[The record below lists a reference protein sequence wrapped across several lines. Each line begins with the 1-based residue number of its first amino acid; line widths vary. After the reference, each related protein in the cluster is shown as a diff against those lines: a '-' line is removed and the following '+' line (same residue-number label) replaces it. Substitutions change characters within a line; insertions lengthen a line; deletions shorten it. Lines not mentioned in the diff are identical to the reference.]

1 MSVLNASE
9 IVPILSGG
17 GTRLSCHIGILQAL
31 NELNL
36 SYRHLVGV
44 SGGSIVAA
52 FYAAGWPLKR
62 IEQLALD
69 TDFRYFKGI
78 SLTTL
83 LRTGGLC
90 NGNRFEQWLDALL
103 EQRTFADLELDLHV
117 LATDISGGGPVIFNR
132 QLTPEVRVSAAIRY
146 SMSIPLFFSF
156 KSYRDKVLTD
166 GVILS
171 EDALHRDWSGQGLP
185 LVCFRL
191 KSESETRPIRTSRYL
206 PVVSYMQM
214 LIQTFMNAV
223 SREYVHAEYWHNTV
237 VVNTGEVSAVNF
249 ELTVAQKQLL
259 YLQGYKTALDIVP
272 RKLPQLFLP
281 VAPVGLSPKLA

>member
-103 EQRTFADLELDLHV
+103 EQGTFADLELDLHV

>member
-90 NGNRFEQWLDALL
+90 NGNRFEQWLDTRL
-103 EQRTFADLELDLHV
+103 EQPTFADLELDLHV

>member
-90 NGNRFEQWLDALL
+90 NGNRFEQWLDGRL